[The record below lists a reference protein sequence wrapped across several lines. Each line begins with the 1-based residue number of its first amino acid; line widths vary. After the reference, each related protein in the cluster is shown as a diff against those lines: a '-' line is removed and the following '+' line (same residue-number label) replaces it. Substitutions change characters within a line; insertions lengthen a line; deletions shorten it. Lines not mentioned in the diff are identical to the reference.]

1 MTPRSSSLSVGTIPA
16 VRPWPNRGGIHAVAI
31 VLQLFYTPGPMPR
44 ESPRTAH
51 LCNNL
56 RQYRLARGLTQ
67 QQLAIRVGVN
77 RQTIVNI
84 EGNRSLP
91 SILLAY
97 RLAQTLSVP
106 VIDLF
111 HP

>member
-1 MTPRSSSLSVGTIPA
+1 MRKFFGRAGPHGYAAS
-16 VRPWPNRGGIHAVAI
+16 NAVAK
-31 VLQLFYTPGPMPR
+31 VAQRFYTPRPMPR

-56 RQYRLARGLTQ
+56 QQYRLQRTLTQ
-67 QQLAIRVGVN
+67 QELAVRVGVN
-77 RQTIVNI
+77 RHTIVNI

-97 RLAQTLSVP
+97 RLAQALNVP
-106 VIDLF
+106 VTDLF

>member
-1 MTPRSSSLSVGTIPA
+1 MAKVSR
-16 VRPWPNRGGIHAVAI
+16 R
-31 VLQLFYTPGPMPR
+31 FYTPRPMPR
-44 ESPRTAH
+44 ESPRTAR

-56 RQYRLARGLTQ
+56 RQYRRQRGLTQ
-67 QQLAIRVGVN
+67 QELATRVGVN

-84 EGNRSLP
+84 EGSRSLP

-97 RLAQTLSVP
+97 RLAQALTVP
-106 VIDLF
+106 VTDLF